1 MKGYVSVKDIAGKW
15 GVSARWVICYIRQGR
30 IPGVERFGK
39 CWAVPEDAAKPERL
53 RTGPKKAPADSEGSA
68 FFHAHKLG

>member
-15 GVSARWVICYIRQGR
+15 GVSARWVIYYIQQGR

-39 CWAVPEDAAKPERL
+39 SWAVPEDAVKPERL
-53 RTGPKKAPADSEGSA
+53 RTGPKKPSGGPDGRGL
-68 FFHAHKLG
+68 F